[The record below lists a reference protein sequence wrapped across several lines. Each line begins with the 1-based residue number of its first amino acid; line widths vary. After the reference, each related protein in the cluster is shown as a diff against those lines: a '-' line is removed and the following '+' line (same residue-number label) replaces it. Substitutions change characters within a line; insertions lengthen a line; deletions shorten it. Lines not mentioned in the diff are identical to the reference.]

1 MASLAEKEGMK
12 GKVQMIYMDPPYGIN
27 FNSNWQVSTR
37 KRDITDGKLEDIS
50 RQPEQIRAFR
60 DTWSLGIHSYLA
72 YLRDRLILGRELLSE
87 TGSLFVQIGDE
98 NSHLVRSILD
108 EVFGSDNFVS
118 QITYSKTTSAT
129 VVLLPGTADYIL
141 WYAKKKSTVRYRQLL
156 STKGFLGEGSAKYDQ
171 LELPSYER
179 RALTP
184 DEKRGVESPPSAAR
198 IFRFDNLLSQSMGR
212 EKGIGAASW
221 FPVRINGG
229 EFLPNPR
236 SRWKTNEAGM
246 ANLIAARRIERT
258 GSTLAYVRFLDDF
271 PAYPLSNVWD
281 DIGGNPE
288 PG

>member
-1 MASLAEKEGMK
+1 MHPLRGLHRFLQAHPEVAEPHDPRRLPSRHGVARGEGGHE

-141 WYAKKKSTVRYRQLL
+141 WYAKKKS
-156 STKGFLGEGSAKYDQ
+156 
-171 LELPSYER
+171 
-179 RALTP
+179 
-184 DEKRGVESPPSAAR
+184 
-198 IFRFDNLLSQSMGR
+198 
-212 EKGIGAASW
+212 
-221 FPVRINGG
+221 
-229 EFLPNPR
+229 
-236 SRWKTNEAGM
+236 
-246 ANLIAARRIERT
+246 
-258 GSTLAYVRFLDDF
+258 
-271 PAYPLSNVWD
+271 
-281 DIGGNPE
+281 
-288 PG
+288 